1 MKIESPAFT
10 LDDVKS
16 FMDTYLDRER
26 GILADR
32 LQKASDRL
40 AALAPRI
47 KAEPGEETGWNAHE
61 LLAHLAVLS
70 KFYGV
75 LVHRIS
81 SGQLPNMDLLEA
93 VHLRDTVGH
102 QMSQLEPADLLRM
115 AVADHERTIKTL
127 RTSEARA
134 LRQSA
139 ELGDGITMT
148 AEEVARLPLISHLEM
163 HMDELERL
171 LGAEDRATAG

>member
-10 LDDVKS
+10 LDDVKA

-26 GILADR
+26 TILADR
-32 LQKASDRL
+32 LQAASDRL

-47 KAEPGEETGWNAHE
+47 RFESGSTSGWSAHE

-81 SGQLPNMDLLEA
+81 TGQPPNIDLLEA

-115 AVADHERTIKTL
+115 AMADHQRTIETL
-127 RTSEARA
+127 RTGDPKA
-134 LRQSA
+134 LRRSA
-139 ELGDGITMT
+139 ELGEGITMT
-148 AEEVARLPLISHLEM
+148 AEEIARLPLVSHLEI
-163 HMDELERL
+163 HLDQLERL
-171 LGAEDRATAG
+171 LES

>member
-16 FMDTYLDRER
+16 FMDTYLERER
-26 GILADR
+26 DILADR

-40 AALAPRI
+40 AALAPSV
-47 KAEPGEETGWNAHE
+47 KSEPGDESSWNAHE

-115 AVADHERTIKTL
+115 TVADHERTIKTL
-127 RTSEARA
+127 RTTDVKS
-134 LRQSA
+134 LRQTA

-163 HMDELERL
+163 HIDELERL
-171 LGAEDRATAG
+171 LTS

>member
-10 LDDVKS
+10 LDDVKT

-26 GILADR
+26 NLLADR
-32 LQKASDRL
+32 LQLASERL

-47 KAEPGEETGWNAHE
+47 KAEQGDESSWSAHE

-81 SGQLPNMDLLEA
+81 TDQLPNMNLLEA

-102 QMSQLEPADLLRM
+102 QMSQLEPADLVRM
-115 AVADHERTIKTL
+115 TVADHERTIKTL
-127 RTSEARA
+127 RTSDPQA
-134 LRQSA
+134 LRKTA

-148 AEEVARLPLISHLEM
+148 AEEVARLPLVSHLEL
-163 HMDELERL
+163 HIDQLEKL
-171 LGAEDRATAG
+171 LA

>member
-10 LDDVKS
+10 LDDVKT

-26 GILADR
+26 NLLADR
-32 LQKASDRL
+32 LQLASERL

-47 KAEPGEETGWNAHE
+47 KAEQGDESSWSAHE
-61 LLAHLAVLS
+61 MLAHLAVLS

-102 QMSQLEPADLLRM
+102 QMSQLEPADLLR
-115 AVADHERTIKTL
+115 VTVVDHERTIKTL
-127 RTSEARA
+127 RTTEVKA
-134 LRQSA
+134 LRQTA

-163 HMDELERL
+163 HIDELEQL
-171 LGAEDRATAG
+171 LGTAGQATAG

>member
-16 FMDTYLDRER
+16 FMDTYLERER
-26 GILADR
+26 DILADR

-40 AALAPRI
+40 AALAPSV
-47 KAEPGEETGWNAHE
+47 KSEPGDESSWNAHE

-115 AVADHERTIKTL
+115 TVADHERTIKTL
-127 RTSEARA
+127 RTTDVKS
-134 LRQSA
+134 LRQTA

-163 HMDELERL
+163 HIDELERL
-171 LGAEDRATAG
+171 LGE

>member
-10 LDDVKS
+10 LDDVKT

-26 GILADR
+26 NLLADR
-32 LQKASDRL
+32 LQIASERL

-47 KAEPGEETGWNAHE
+47 KAEHGDENSWSAHE

-81 SGQLPNMDLLEA
+81 TDQLPNMNLLEA

-102 QMSQLEPADLLRM
+102 QMSQLEPADLVRM
-115 AVADHERTIKTL
+115 TLADHERTIKTL
-127 RTSEARA
+127 RTSDPQA
-134 LRQSA
+134 LRKTA

-148 AEEVARLPLISHLEM
+148 AEEVARLPLVSHLEL
-163 HMDELERL
+163 HIDQLEKL
-171 LGAEDRATAG
+171 LA

>member
-10 LDDVKS
+10 LDDVKT

-26 GILADR
+26 NLLADR
-32 LQKASDRL
+32 LQIASERL

-47 KAEPGEETGWNAHE
+47 KAEHGDENSWSAHE

-102 QMSQLEPADLLRM
+102 QMSQLEPADLLLM
-115 AVADHERTIKTL
+115 AVIDHERTIKTL
-127 RTSEARA
+127 RTTEVGA

-163 HMDELERL
+163 HIDELERL
-171 LGAEDRATAG
+171 VGTAGRATAG

>member
-10 LDDVKS
+10 LDDVKT

-26 GILADR
+26 NLLADR
-32 LQKASDRL
+32 LQLASERL

-47 KAEPGEETGWNAHE
+47 KAGHGDENSWSAHE

-81 SGQLPNMDLLEA
+81 TDQLPNMNLLEA

-102 QMSQLEPADLLRM
+102 QMSQLEPADLVRM
-115 AVADHERTIKTL
+115 TVADHERTIKTL
-127 RTSEARA
+127 RTSDPQA
-134 LRQSA
+134 LRKTA

-148 AEEVARLPLISHLEM
+148 AEEVARLPLVSHLEL
-163 HMDELERL
+163 HIDQLEKL
-171 LGAEDRATAG
+171 LA

>member
-10 LDDVKS
+10 PDDVNG

-26 GILADR
+26 TILADR
-32 LQKASDRL
+32 LQHASDRL
-40 AALAPRI
+40 SALAPRI
-47 KAEPGEETGWNAHE
+47 KAEPGDESGWNAHE

-75 LVHRIS
+75 LVHRIAT
-81 SGQLPNMDLLEA
+81 GQPPNLNLLEA
-93 VHLRDTVGH
+93 VHLRDEAGR
-102 QMSQLEPADLLRM
+102 QMSRLEPADLLRM
-115 AVADHERTIKTL
+115 TVADHERTIKAL
-127 RTSEARA
+127 RTSEPHA

-139 ELGDGITMT
+139 DLGDGITMT

-163 HMDELERL
+163 HIDELEKL
-171 LGAEDRATAG
+171 LNR

>member
-10 LDDVKS
+10 LDDVQS

-26 GILADR
+26 GMLADR
-32 LQKASDRL
+32 LEQASERL
-40 AALAPRI
+40 ASLGPMV
-47 KAEPGEETGWNAHE
+47 KADHRDQDAWNAHE
-61 LLAHLAVLS
+61 LLAHIAVLS

-115 AVADHERTIKTL
+115 ARTDHERTVNTL
-127 RTSEARA
+127 RNTSPRD
-134 LRQSA
+134 LRRSA
-139 ELGDGITMT
+139 ELGEGITMT
-148 AEEVARLPLISHLEM
+148 AEEVARLPLVSHLEL
-163 HMDELERL
+163 HIQELEKL
-171 LGAEDRATAG
+171 LAHPG